1 MNNTKYFFN
10 EKIYF
15 ENDDATFLKK
25 NLLLNI
31 ETINYFNPY
40 KNEVEFVFGLRLD
53 FLHNRNGFDAD
64 LLKLGD
70 NKEYQ
75 KIKNDIDYILENN
88 IDISY
93 TNYELMD
100 YLKSLDASEFIKKY
114 EKVTKI
120 KRKKG
125 SYFYKKYN
133 EYKFFLGFDTEFKS
147 NIQYNARLNE
157 IEDLN
162 IEKMHIKN
170 SNDEIISYQ
179 FSLQIS
185 EDLFITSIIF
195 PNKIG
200 FELTAEDTINRVLE
214 FYMSTLFV
222 DYKLYNDKVDTTIIA
237 HKNIVDFSKI
247 DNFVSFDIEDSKKNI
262 PERLKNLML
271 IRNCFVTSKPMVIGD
286 WINRNFKSI
295 GNLHLRDS
303 LLLDNPQSLRKM
315 GDSLGFK
322 KLEIGENIENMDIF
336 KTNNINAYIL
346 YALQDAHIVV
356 NFLNTLY
363 KHKLEE
369 NEHVPLTIGGES
381 ARIAREFLRQEYSF
395 TNDEFDKNFRGL
407 DTYRSKKK
415 IKQEY
420 PKDLENIFETFSK
433 IYHGGRNQTF
443 VHGYLKGNFFDID
456 GSKFYPVSASTIA
469 FLDFN
474 NIIYLDAGDVTVNTF
489 NMEEHQIGYALI
501 DYEYTCDT
509 KFIPNITV
517 PTASG
522 FEDYGLLF
530 PRKAENIFA
539 TITEIK
545 SAFALGCK
553 ITIKT
558 GIIFGKL
565 DTAEDKKYPLE
576 KLFKMLAEERN
587 KYPKN
592 SPENKFWKLVMNS
605 ITGKFG
611 QGLKH
616 KKVFSYTENEMEVIP
631 QSRITSPP
639 YIVEITSF
647 GRTVITEVMN
657 CFILEN
663 YKIIN
668 VVTDGFLV
676 QTPNNINITNKD
688 INEIVTKYKNDK
700 RFPNLKIWI
709 KALERLDEHNYLEIK
724 HSGTEVLPIKTR
736 VCALLNKSDEKLSQ
750 FSATG
755 YILPPEWTNL
765 SLNKQIENF
774 IDLVVNRQ
782 ERIKIKG
789 KKLVTGKDI
798 RNQKGTSAKM
808 VDKLL
813 SFNFDYK
820 CKVTNIKEE
829 NGYILLETSAWQNI
843 EEFRKEKRYRERN
856 KDIQII
862 NINGENKMELLEEL
876 REYNFKKIDKK
887 NEFNSILEKFL
898 IMVAKTKIF
907 NLSGNTDF
915 LNYDTVKGLLAI
927 KNIEFTM
934 DKTAFNKLKL
944 QKSIKDN
951 LDNLKT
957 KILLQL
963 HQIYEEEKLSFYIS
977 GVENNNLKYVQVI
990 LNNKKKRVS
999 KKVKD
1004 AVNKIILEK
1013 ELEQVKFKN

>member
-25 NLLLNI
+25 NMLLNI

-40 KNEVEFVFGLRLD
+40 QNEVEFVFGLRLD
-53 FLHNRNGFDAD
+53 FLHNRNNFDSN
-64 LLKLGD
+64 LLKIGD
-70 NKEYQ
+70 NKEYN
-75 KIKNDIDYILENN
+75 KIKNDIDYILEKN

-100 YLKSLDASEFIKKY
+100 YLKSLDTSNFIKKY

-125 SYFYKKYN
+125 SYFYKKFN

-170 SNDEIISYQ
+170 NNDEIISYQ

-185 EDLFITSIIF
+185 DDLFLTSIIF
-195 PNKIG
+195 PHKIG
-200 FELTAEDTINRVLE
+200 SELTAEDTINRVLE
-214 FYMSTLFV
+214 FYMSSLF
-222 DYKLYNDKVDTTIIA
+222 DNYKLYNDKVDATIIA

-247 DNFVSFDIEDSKKNI
+247 ANFVSFDIEDNKKNL
-262 PERLKNLML
+262 PDRLKNLML
-271 IRNCFVTSKPMVIGD
+271 IRNCFVTSKPLLIGD
-286 WINRNFKSI
+286 WVNRNFKSI

-303 LLLDNPQSLRKM
+303 LLLDNPQSLRKL
-315 GDSLGFK
+315 GDSQGFK

-336 KTNNINAYIL
+336 KTNNINAYIM
-346 YALQDAHIVV
+346 YALQDANIVV
-356 NFLNTLY
+356 NFLNNMY
-363 KHKLEE
+363 KHKLAES
-369 NEHVPLTIGGES
+369 EHVPLTIGGES
-381 ARIAREFLRQEYSF
+381 ARIAREFLKNEYSL
-395 TNDEFDKNFRGL
+395 TNDGFDKNFRGL
-407 DTYRSKKK
+407 DTYRSKRKM
-415 IKQEY
+415 KQEY
-420 PKDLENIFETFSK
+420 PKELEPIFANFSR
-433 IYHGGRNQTF
+433 IYYGGRNQTF

-456 GSKFYPVSASTIA
+456 GSKFYPVSASTIE
-469 FLDFN
+469 FLDFT
-474 NIIYLDAGDVTVNTF
+474 NITYLDAGDVTYNTF
-489 NMEEHQIGYALI
+489 NMEEHQIGYALV
-501 DYEYTCDT
+501 DFEYNCDT

-517 PTASG
+517 PTSCG

-530 PRKAENIFA
+530 PRKAENVFA

-616 KKVFSYTENEMEVIP
+616 KKVFSYTENDMEVIP

-676 QTPNNINITNKD
+676 QSPNDKIINNTDINNIID
-688 INEIVTKYKNDK
+688 KYINDK
-700 RFPNLKIWI
+700 RFPNLKIWVQ
-709 KALERLDEHNYLEIK
+709 ALKRLNEKNYLEIK
-724 HSGTEVLPIKTR
+724 HCGTEVLPIKTR
-736 VCALLNKSDEKLSQ
+736 VCALLNNTNENLSQ

-755 YILPPEWTNL
+755 YILPPEWANY
-765 SLNKQIENF
+765 SLNKQIESF
-774 IDLVVNRQ
+774 INLVVNRQ

-798 RNQKGTSAKM
+798 RNNKSTSAKM

-820 CKVTNIKEE
+820 CKVKNISEE
-829 NGYILLETSAWQNI
+829 NGYILLETTAWNDI
-843 EEFRKEKRYRERN
+843 EEFRAEKRYREKN

-862 NINGENKMELLEEL
+862 NISGENKMQLLEEL
-876 REYNFKKIDKK
+876 RQYNFKKVDKK

-907 NLSGNTDF
+907 NISGNTEV
-915 LNYDTVKGLLAI
+915 LNYETIKNLLAI
-927 KNIEFTM
+927 KNIEISI
-934 DKTAFNKLKL
+934 DKVAFNKLKL
-944 QKSIKDN
+944 QKSIAEN
-951 LDNLKT
+951 LDSLKYN
-957 KILLQL
+957 ILVQLLQL
-963 HQIYEEEKLSFYIS
+963 FEEEKIIFYIS
-977 GVENNNLKYVQVI
+977 GAENNTLKYAPVL
-990 LNNKKKRVS
+990 LNNKKKKVS
-999 KKVKD
+999 KKVTD
-1004 AVNKIILEK
+1004 AVNKIIAKK

>member
-1 MNNTKYFFN
+1 MNKKYFFN
-10 EKIYF
+10 EKVFF
-15 ENDDATFLKK
+15 ESDDATFLKK
-25 NLLLNI
+25 NILLNA
-31 ETINYFNPY
+31 ETINYFNAF
-40 KNEVEFVFGLRLD
+40 KNEVEFVYGLRLD
-53 FLHNRNGFDAD
+53 FLHNRNNFDAD

-70 NKEYQ
+70 NKEY
-75 KIKNDIDYILENN
+75 KNIKNDIDYILKNN
-88 IDISY
+88 VDISY

-170 SNDEIISYQ
+170 CNDEIISYQ

-185 EDLFITSIIF
+185 DDLFLTSIIF
-195 PNKIG
+195 PYKTG
-200 FELTAEDTINRVLE
+200 YELTQEDTINRVLE
-214 FYMSTLFV
+214 FYMSSLFV
-222 DYKLYNDKVDTTIIA
+222 DYRIYNDKLDATIIA

-271 IRNCFVTSKPMVIGD
+271 IRNCFVTAKPLLIGD
-286 WINRNFKSI
+286 WVNRHFKSI

-315 GDSLGFK
+315 GDSQGFK

-336 KTNNINAYIL
+336 KTNNINAYIM
-346 YALQDAHIVV
+346 YALQDANIVV

-381 ARIAREFLRQEYSF
+381 ARIAREFLKEEYSF
-395 TNDEFDKNFRGL
+395 SNDEFDKNFRGL
-407 DTYRSKKK
+407 DTYRSKRKM
-415 IKQEY
+415 KQEY
-420 PKDLENIFETFSK
+420 PLYLEPIFETFSK
-433 IYHGGRNQTF
+433 IYFGGRNQTF
-443 VHGYLKGNFFDID
+443 VHGYLKGNFYDID
-456 GSKFYPVSASTIA
+456 GSKFYPVSASAIE
-469 FLDFN
+469 FIDFN
-474 NIIYLDAGDVTVNTF
+474 NFSYLDAGDVNENTF
-489 NMEEHQIGYALI
+489 NMQKHEVGYALV
-501 DYEYTCDT
+501 DFEYTCNT
-509 KFIPNITV
+509 KYIPNITV
-517 PTASG
+517 PTSQG
-522 FEDYGLLF
+522 YEDYGLLF
-530 PRKAENIFA
+530 PRKAENVIV
-539 TITEIK
+539 TITELK
-545 SAFALGCK
+545 SAYSLGCK
-553 ITIKT
+553 IKIKT
-558 GIIFGKL
+558 GVIFG
-565 DTAEDKKYPLE
+565 TAEVEEDKKYPLE

-616 KKVFSYTENEMEVIP
+616 KKVFSYTENDMEVIP
-631 QSRITSPP
+631 QSRITSAP

-676 QTPNNINITNKD
+676 QSPNNISITNVD
-688 INEIVTKYKNDK
+688 INNIINKYINDK
-700 RFPNLKIWI
+700 RFPNLKIWVQ
-709 KALERLDEHNYLEIK
+709 ALKRLNENNYLEIK

-736 VCALLNKSDEKLSQ
+736 VCALLNSENESLSQ

-755 YILPPEWTNL
+755 YILPPEWANY
-765 SLNKQIENF
+765 SLNKQIESF
-774 IDLVVNRQ
+774 IKLVINRQ

-820 CKVTNIKEE
+820 CKVVDAEEE
-829 NGYILLETSAWQNI
+829 NGYILLKTTAWNTI
-843 EEFRKEKRYRERN
+843 DEFREEKRFRERN

-862 NINGENKMELLEEL
+862 NISGENKMELLERL
-876 REYNFKKIDKK
+876 RKYNFKKIDKK
-887 NEFNSILEKFL
+887 NEFNSIIEKFL

-915 LNYDTVKGLLAI
+915 LNYDTVKGLLGI
-927 KNIEFTM
+927 KHIEFSM
-934 DKTAFNKLKL
+934 NKTAYNKLKL

-951 LDNLKT
+951 LENLKNT
-957 KILLQL
+957 ILQDLTDIFEDEKIR
-963 HQIYEEEKLSFYIS
+963 FYLS
-977 GVENNNLKYVQVI
+977 GVENNNLKYAPVL
-990 LNNKKKRVS
+990 LNNKKKKVS

-1013 ELEQVKFKN
+1013 ELDQVKFKN

>member
-1 MNNTKYFFN
+1 MNKKYFFN
-10 EKIYF
+10 EKVFF
-15 ENDDATFLKK
+15 ESDDATFLKK

-40 KNEVEFVFGLRLD
+40 KIEVEFVYGLRLD
-53 FLHNRNGFDAD
+53 FLHHRNNFDAD

-88 IDISY
+88 VDISY
-93 TNYELMD
+93 TNYQLMD
-100 YLKSLDASEFIKKY
+100 YLKNLDTTDFIKKY

-133 EYKFFLGFDTEFKS
+133 EYKFYLGFDTEFKS

-157 IEDLN
+157 IDDLN
-162 IEKMHIKN
+162 IEKMNIKN
-170 SNDEIISYQ
+170 SNDEILSYQ
-179 FSLQIS
+179 FSLQLNN
-185 EDLFITSIIF
+185 DLFLTSIIF
-195 PNKIG
+195 PYKTG
-200 FELTAEDTINRVLE
+200 YELTQEDTINRVLE
-214 FYMSTLFV
+214 FYMSSLFV
-222 DYKLYNDKVDTTIIA
+222 DYKIYNDKVDATIIA

-247 DNFVSFDIEDSKKNI
+247 ENFVSFDIEDNKKNI

-271 IRNCFVTSKPMVIGD
+271 IRNCFVTSKPLLIGD
-286 WINRNFKSI
+286 WVNRNFKSI

-336 KTNNINAYIL
+336 KTNNINAYIM
-346 YALQDAHIVV
+346 YALQDANIVV

-381 ARIAREFLRQEYSF
+381 ARIAREFLKEEYSL
-395 TNDEFDKNFRGL
+395 TNDQFDKFLRGL
-407 DTYRSKKK
+407 DTFRSKKK
-415 IKQEY
+415 MKQEY
-420 PKDLENIFETFSK
+420 PKELAPIFENFSK
-433 IYHGGRNQTF
+433 LYYGGRNQTF
-443 VHGYLKGNFFDID
+443 VHGYLKGNFYDID
-456 GSKFYPVSASTIA
+456 GSKFYPVSASTIE
-469 FLDFN
+469 FLDFS
-474 NIIYLDAGDVTVNTF
+474 NITYLESGDVNDNTF
-489 NMEEHQIGYALI
+489 NMNEHDVGYALI

-530 PRKAENIFA
+530 PRQAKNVFA

-545 SAFALGCK
+545 SAYSLGCK
-553 ITIKT
+553 IKIKT

-616 KKVFSYTENEMEVIP
+616 KKIFSYTENEMEVIP
-631 QSRITSPP
+631 QSRITSAP
-639 YIVEITSF
+639 YITEITSF
-647 GRTVITEVMN
+647 GRTVIAEIMN

-676 QTPNNINITNKD
+676 QTPNNISINNDD
-688 INEIVTKYKNDK
+688 INNIINKYINDK
-700 RFPNLKIWI
+700 RFPNLKIWVQSL
-709 KALERLDEHNYLEIK
+709 KRLNEHNYLEIK

-736 VCALLNKSDEKLSQ
+736 VCALLNKNDEKLSQ

-755 YILPPEWTNL
+755 YILPAEWSNF
-765 SLNKQIENF
+765 SLNKQIESF

-798 RNQKGTSAKM
+798 RNNKGSSAKM

-813 SFNFDYK
+813 SFNYDYK
-820 CKVTNIKEE
+820 CKVTSISEE
-829 NGYILLETSAWQNI
+829 NDYILLETTAWNTI
-843 EEFRKEKRYRERN
+843 DEFREEKRYRERN

-862 NINGENKMELLEEL
+862 NINGNNKMELLERL
-876 REYNFKKIDKK
+876 RQYKFKRIDKK
-887 NEFNSILEKFL
+887 NEFNSILEKFI

-907 NLSGNTDF
+907 NLVGNTDT
-915 LNYDTVKGLLAI
+915 LNYDTVKGLLSI
-927 KNIEFTM
+927 KNIDFKM
-934 DKTAFNKLKL
+934 DKIAYNKLKL

-951 LDNLKT
+951 LEDVKNTILNDLRDIFEDE
-957 KILLQL
+957 KIRF
-963 HQIYEEEKLSFYIS
+963 YLS
-977 GVENNNLKYVQVI
+977 GAENNNIKYTELL
-990 LNNKKKRVS
+990 LNNKKKKVS
-999 KKVKD
+999 KKLSD

>member
-1 MNNTKYFFN
+1 MNKEYFFN
-10 EKIYF
+10 TKIYF
-15 ENDDATFLKK
+15 NADDTTFC
-25 NLLLNI
+25 NQNILLNAQ
-31 ETINYFNPY
+31 TITYTDNIVDY
-40 KNEVEFVFGLRLD
+40 VFGIRFD
-53 FLHNRNGFDAD
+53 FLHTRAGFDKELQKSA
-64 LLKLGD
+64 
-70 NKEYQ
+70 NKKEFLEY
-75 KIKNDIDYILENN
+75 KNN
-88 IDISY
+88 IDY
-93 TNYELMD
+93 
-100 YLKSLDASEFIKKY
+100 YLKNNVSVYYKDYKVLEYLKKLNSDFIKIY
-114 EKVTKI
+114 EKHTKI
-120 KRKKG
+120 KRKSG
-125 SYFYKKYN
+125 SFFYKKFN
-133 EYKFFLGFDTEFKS
+133 EYKFYLGFDTEFKS

-157 IEDLN
+157 IDDLN
-162 IEKMHIKN
+162 TEKMNIKN
-170 SNDEIISYQ
+170 NNDEILSYQ
-179 FSLQIS
+179 FSLQVTD
-185 EDLFITSIIF
+185 DLFLTSIIF
-195 PNKIG
+195 PYKTGEQLNHSDI
-200 FELTAEDTINRVLE
+200 INRTLDL
-214 FYMSTLFV
+214 YMDFLYKDF
-222 DYKLYNDKVDTTIIA
+222 KLYEDKVDATLIA

-247 DNFVSFDIEDSKKNI
+247 DKFVTFDIESKNKKI
-262 PERLKNLML
+262 PKRLENLML
-271 IRNCFVTSKPMVIGD
+271 IRNCFVTSKPLNIGD
-286 WINRNFKSI
+286 YRNRNFLSI

-315 GDSLGFK
+315 GESLGFK
-322 KLEIGENIENMDIF
+322 KLEIGENIENMEHF
-336 KTNNINAYIL
+336 KKNNINGYIM
-346 YALQDAHIVV
+346 YALQDANIVV

-369 NEHVPLTIGGES
+369 HEHVPLTIGGES
-381 ARIAREFLRQEYSF
+381 ARIARDFLKQEYSF
-395 TNDEFDKNFRGL
+395 SNDEFDKNFRGL
-407 DTYRSKKK
+407 DTYRSKRKM
-415 IKQEY
+415 KQEY
-420 PKDLENIFETFSK
+420 PLYLEPIFETFSK
-433 IYHGGRNQTF
+433 IYFGGRNQTF
-443 VHGYLKGNFFDID
+443 VHGYLKGNFYDID
-456 GSKFYPVSASTIA
+456 GSKFYPVSASAIE
-469 FLDFN
+469 FIDFN
-474 NIIYLDAGDVTVNTF
+474 NFSYLDAGDVNENTF
-489 NMEEHQIGYALI
+489 NMQKHEVGYALV
-501 DYEYTCDT
+501 DFEYTCNT
-509 KFIPNITV
+509 KYIPNITV
-517 PTASG
+517 PTSQG
-522 FEDYGLLF
+522 YEDYGLLF
-530 PRKAENIFA
+530 PRKAENVIV
-539 TITEIK
+539 TITELK
-545 SAFALGCK
+545 SAYSLGCK
-553 ITIKT
+553 IKIKT
-558 GIIFGKL
+558 GVIFG
-565 DTAEDKKYPLE
+565 TAEVEEDKKYPLE

-616 KKVFSYTENEMEVIP
+616 KKVFSYSENDMEVIP
-631 QSRITSPP
+631 QSRITSAP
-639 YIVEITSF
+639 YITEITSF

-709 KALERLDEHNYLEIK
+709 KALERLEEHNYLEIK

-736 VCALLNKSDEKLSQ
+736 VCALLNTQDESLSQ

-755 YILPPEWTNL
+755 YILPAEWSNY

-774 IDLVVNRQ
+774 INLVINRQ

-820 CKVTNIKEE
+820 CKVKNISEE
-829 NGYILLETSAWQNI
+829 NGYILLETTSWESI
-843 EEFRKEKRYRERN
+843 EEFRQEKRFREKN

-862 NINGENKMELLEEL
+862 NISGENKMELLEEL
-876 REYNFKKIDKK
+876 RQYNYKNINKK

-915 LNYDTVKGLLAI
+915 LNFDTVKGLLAI

-977 GVENNNLKYVQVI
+977 GAENNNLKYAPVL
-990 LNNKKKRVS
+990 LNNKKKKVS